1 MTNKRNFGTKALR
14 RDGVRYDTQGG
25 RAFTTRPSGHAKAC
39 EAAVRCAINHRVARQ
54 DRSLYAVLQRTNRMI
69 HEFMMDCINRYQE
82 IKYLAGYVEKWCS
95 GATYEL
101 APLLKRIS
109 TYCRLH
115 ANRRFTL

>member
-54 DRSLYAVLQRTNRMI
+54 DRNLYAVLQRTRRMI
-69 HEFMMDCINRYQE
+69 HEFMMDCINPYQE
-82 IKYLAGYVEKWCS
+82 IKYLAGYAGKCCG
-95 GATYEL
+95 GATMIV
-101 APLLKRIS
+101 APPLERIF
-109 TYCRLH
+109 T
-115 ANRRFTL
+115 RRFTL